1 MKIIDKESNSGK
13 IIRALGMGVGIT
25 VALANKRTSYKI
37 TKLLVKEIF
46 GLNKRPKN
54 MTSYFLKLRKQRLIE
69 IKKDGNYHKI
79 IQYKTRHT
87 NKK

>member
-69 IKKDGNYHKI
+69 IKKDKNYKNNPDKNFLVYI
-79 IQYKTRHT
+79 L
-87 NKK
+87 